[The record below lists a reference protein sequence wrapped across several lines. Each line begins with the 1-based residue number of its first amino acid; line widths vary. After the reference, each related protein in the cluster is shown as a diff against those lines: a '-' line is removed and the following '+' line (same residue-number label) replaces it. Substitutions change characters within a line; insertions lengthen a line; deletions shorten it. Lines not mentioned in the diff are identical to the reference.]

1 MKTKLTKDPVEAAEV
16 INRGGIAAFP
26 TETVY
31 GLGAGVFDESA
42 IGKIFKAKGRPQDNP
57 LIVHIARVEDI
68 EKLAVDVPVY
78 ARELIAEHFPGPLTV
93 VVKKRADVPM
103 SVTAGLDSIGIRM
116 PSGELAREFLWMC
129 EMPVAAPS
137 ANLSG
142 RPSPTTWQAV
152 LEDLDGRVD
161 CILQGDPTDVGIEST
176 VVDCT
181 GDVPVILRLGA
192 LNSEELGLKIVRGDD
207 EVAGAVKSPGLR
219 HRHYSPSARV
229 VLVDDLKV
237 LAGGVNVAFI
247 GLGTPG
253 VEMGYAVVCSNEQE
267 YAHKVFEF
275 FRECD
280 RRGIETIYCET
291 VWEGGIGAA
300 LMDRL
305 KRAAE

>member
-1 MKTKLTKDPVEAAEV
+1 MRTKLTKDPADAAKV
-16 INRGGIAAFP
+16 INRGGLAAFP

-31 GLGAGVFDESA
+31 GLGAGVFDEAA
-42 IGKIFKAKGRPQDNP
+42 IGKIFQAKGRPQDNP

-68 EKLAVDVPVY
+68 ERLAVNVPAY
-78 ARELIAEHFPGPLTV
+78 ARALIAEHFPGPLTI
-93 VVKKRADVPM
+93 VVKKRAEVPE

-116 PSGELAREFLWMC
+116 PSAELAREFLSKC

-152 LEDLDGRVD
+152 LEDLDDRVD
-161 CILQGDPTDVGIEST
+161 CILKGDPTDVGIEST

-192 LNSEELGLKIVRGDD
+192 LSSGELGLNIVRGDD
-207 EVAGAVKSPGLR
+207 DAMGALKSPGLR

-229 VLVDDLKV
+229 MLVDDLK
-237 LAGGVNVAFI
+237 LLRGGENVAFI
-247 GLGTPG
+247 GLRTLG
-253 VEMGYAVVCSNEQE
+253 VEMGYAVVCRNERE

-305 KRAAE
+305 RRAAE